1 MKKFLFSLIFLFMTF
16 FAIAQE
22 ITKVAVVDLKRINEN
37 FRVDSQAARDYETKK
52 QKYKAESQKL
62 QEEIVKLKN
71 QRVEA
76 KQRNKDARTIQK
88 YDALI
93 AAKTKFLI
101 EYTSTKNEEL
111 KMLQN
116 KLIANDNF
124 YTSVYNAIKTVA
136 EREGYTVVLN
146 LQDQTSA
153 IIWYSLTI
161 DITDMVITELN

>member
-1 MKKFLFSLIFLFMTF
+1 MKKFLFSLSFLFMTF
-16 FAIAQE
+16 FAMAQE
-22 ITKVAVVDLKRINEN
+22 ITKVAVVDLRRINEN

-71 QRVEA
+71 QRLDA
-76 KQRNKDARTIQK
+76 QQKNKDTRTIQK

-93 AAKTKFLI
+93 AAKTKFLV

-124 YTSVYNAIKTVA
+124 YKSVYNAIKTVA